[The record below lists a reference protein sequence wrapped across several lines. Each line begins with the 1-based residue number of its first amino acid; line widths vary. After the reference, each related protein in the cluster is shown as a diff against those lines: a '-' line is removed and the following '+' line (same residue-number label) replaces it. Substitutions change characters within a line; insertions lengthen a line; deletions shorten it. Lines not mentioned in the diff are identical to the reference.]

1 MDITYVNRIL
11 KQNTIQTIL
20 SFLLFLIAI
29 LPILVSYISMLKRKH
44 AEYQKVH
51 RLYVDQSKRSVT
63 DPLTQLYNRYK
74 LNYELDRQHKC
85 LRETGTTFVLLIL
98 DLDFFK
104 GINDR
109 YGHDVGDQVLQIVA
123 KILKASCRTTDTIG
137 RWGGEEFM
145 IIYSDIDLDNGF
157 ILAEKLRLFIKESEE
172 LKKYKLT
179 ASIGVGVSKPG
190 LSLDQLIKN
199 VDSALYQAKNSG
211 RDQTIKAS

>member
-1 MDITYVNRIL
+1 
-11 KQNTIQTIL
+11 
-20 SFLLFLIAI
+20 
-29 LPILVSYISMLKRKH
+29 MLKRKH
-44 AEYQKVH
+44 AEYQKVYK
-51 RLYVDQSKRSVT
+51 LYIDQSKRSIT

-74 LNYELDRQHKC
+74 LNYELDRQYKR
-85 LRETGTTFVLLIL
+85 LEETGETFVLLLI

-104 GINDR
+104 AINDQ

-123 KILKASCRTTDTIG
+123 KILKASCRTTDTVG

-145 IIYSDIDLDNGF
+145 VIYPDIDLNNGF

-179 ASIGVGVSKPG
+179 ASIGISVSKQG
-190 LSLDQLIKN
+190 LPLDQLIKN

-211 RDQTIKAS
+211 RDQTIKTS